1 VSQQRISVGV
11 SVRAGAFVRP
21 LACALVALCLAATAT
36 GARPAA
42 SPSVAQM
49 AGQLL
54 VVRMTG
60 RTPSPSFLARIRGG
74 QIGGVVLY
82 GGNYGPSGPTVLIR
96 RLRRAAAEAGR
107 PRLLIAIDQ
116 EGGSVKRLPGPP
128 TIAPSEMTS
137 ATVAQAQGRET
148 ARNLRGYGIDVDF
161 APVLDVGHGGFIAGR
176 TFGGTPAEVATRA
189 VAFARGLALG
199 GVVATAKH
207 FPGLGYASAN
217 TDNARAIIS
226 ASAPRLNADL
236 LPYRRAIAAGL
247 PMVMVSTAVYP
258 RFGIH
263 VPAACSPTAVTQLL
277 RERLGFRGVV
287 VTDTLYSPAVT
298 AYKPTPQAAVAAI
311 AAGVDLVL
319 PGGSTRTADAVSDA
333 TYRAILDAVKTG
345 ALRQSILGAAY
356 ARVIALKR
364 SL

>member
-1 VSQQRISVGV
+1 
-11 SVRAGAFVRP
+11 VRP
-21 LACALVALCLAATAT
+21 LACVAAALFIAATAS
-36 GARPAA
+36 ASRPAA

-54 VVRMTG
+54 LVRMTG
-60 RTPSPSFLARIRGG
+60 RTPSPTFLARVRRGE
-74 QIGGVVLY
+74 ISGVVLY
-82 GGNYGPSGPTVLIR
+82 GDNYGPAGPTLLIR
-96 RLRRAAAEAGR
+96 KLQRAAAEGGR

-128 TIAPSEMTS
+128 TIAPREMTT

-176 TFGGTPAEVATRA
+176 TFGDTPAEVATRA

-199 GVVATAKH
+199 GGVATAKH
-207 FPGLGYASAN
+207 FPGLGYARAN
-217 TDNARAIIS
+217 TDKARAIIR
-226 ASAPRLNADL
+226 ASAPQLNADL
-236 LPYRRAIAAGL
+236 VPYKRAIAAGL
-247 PMVMVSTAVYP
+247 PMVMVSTALYP

-287 VTDTLYSPAVT
+287 VTDTLYSPAVN
-298 AYKPTPQAAVAAI
+298 AYKATPQAAVAAI
-311 AAGVDLVL
+311 AAGVDIVL
-319 PGGSTRTADAVSDA
+319 PGGSTRTADAMSEGA
-333 TYRAILDAVKTG
+333 YRAIVAAVKSG
-345 ALRQSILGAAY
+345 ALPQSNVAAAY
-356 ARVIALKR
+356 ARVLALKR

>member
-1 VSQQRISVGV
+1 MRTLS
-11 SVRAGAFVRP
+11 
-21 LACALVALCLAATAT
+21 CAVAALCVAATASA
-36 GARPAA
+36 ARPAA

-60 RTPSPSFLARIRGG
+60 RTPSPSFLARIRSG

-82 GGNYGPSGPTVLIR
+82 GDNYGPNGPTLLIR
-96 RLRRAAAEAGR
+96 QVRRAAAQGGQ
-107 PRLLIAIDQ
+107 PRLLVAIDQ
-116 EGGSVKRLPGPP
+116 EGGGVKRLAGPP
-128 TIAPSEMTS
+128 TVAPSEMTT
-137 ATVAQAQGRET
+137 ATIAQAQGRET

-176 TFGGTPAEVATRA
+176 TFGDTPAEVATRA
-189 VAFARGLALG
+189 VAFAHGLALG

-207 FPGLGYASAN
+207 FPGLGYAPAN
-217 TDNARAIIS
+217 TDKARAIIR
-226 ASAPRLNADL
+226 ASAPQLNADL
-236 LPYRRAIAAGL
+236 LPYKRAIAAGL
-247 PMVMVSTAVYP
+247 PMIMVSTAVYP

-287 VTDTLYSPAVT
+287 VTDALYSPAVT
-298 AYKPTPQAAVAAI
+298 AYKPTPRAAVAAI
-311 AAGVDLVL
+311 AAGVDIVL
-319 PGGSTRTADAVSDA
+319 PGGSTKTADAMSEGV
-333 TYRAILDAVKTG
+333 YRAIVAAVETG
-345 ALRQSILGAAY
+345 ALRQSTVAAAY
-356 ARVIALKR
+356 ERVLGLKR

>member
-1 VSQQRISVGV
+1 MRTVSCVV
-11 SVRAGAFVRP
+11 A
-21 LACALVALCLAATAT
+21 ALCLAATASD
-36 GARPAA
+36 ASPAA

-60 RTPSPSFLARIRGG
+60 RTPSPSFLARIRSG

-82 GGNYGPSGPTVLIR
+82 GENYGANGPTLLIR
-96 RLRRAAAEAGR
+96 RLQRAAAQGGQ

-116 EGGSVKRLPGPP
+116 EGGSVKRLAGPP
-128 TIAPSEMTS
+128 TVAPSEMTT
-137 ATVAQAQGRET
+137 AAVAEAQGRET

-176 TFGGTPAEVATRA
+176 TFGDTPADVATRA
-189 VAFARGLALG
+189 VAFAHGLALG

-207 FPGLGYASAN
+207 FPGLGYAPAN
-217 TDNARAIIS
+217 TDEARAIVR
-226 ASAPRLNADL
+226 ASAPQLNADL
-236 LPYRRAIAAGL
+236 LPYKRAIAAGL
-247 PMVMVSTAVYP
+247 PMIMVSTAVYP
-258 RFGIH
+258 KFGIH

-298 AYKPTPQAAVAAI
+298 AYKPTPRAAVAAI
-311 AAGVDLVL
+311 AAGVDIVL
-319 PGGSTRTADAVSDA
+319 PGGSTKTADAMSEGA
-333 TYRAILDAVKTG
+333 YRAIVAAVKTG
-345 ALRQSILGAAY
+345 VLRPTTVAAAY
-356 ARVIALKR
+356 ARVLALKR